1 MPGARRPLSGNL
13 LGHAD
18 RGNEFA
24 RNVLGL
30 SEADSSEFKPDGPDP
45 VIDLMPDQQGN
56 LPKGGTMRLG
66 AYPCKIHPGTF
77 LEKAYGCGEVQERH
91 RHRYEFNNRYR
102 DAFCQH
108 GMIFS
113 GTSPDNR
120 LVEAVEL
127 TETRFTSACSS
138 IRNSSP
144 APTARIRCSGNSS
157 RPPASKN
164 SFLPRQMPGLFIL
177 QKLLPFAERICK
189 KQ

>member
-1 MPGARRPLSGNL
+1 
-13 LGHAD
+13 
-18 RGNEFA
+18 
-24 RNVLGL
+24 
-30 SEADSSEFKPDGPDP
+30 
-45 VIDLMPDQQGN
+45 
-56 LPKGGTMRLG
+56 MRLG

-144 APTARIRCSGNSS
+144 APTARIRCSGEFIK
-157 RPPASKN
+157 AACQQN
-164 SFLPRQMPGLFIL
+164 SFLPPANAGAYY
-177 QKLLPFAERICK
+177 FAETAAIRRTDL
-189 KQ
+189 